1 MNGMTLRGG
10 SVPLLLVALVLVIA
24 VALPAS
30 QPALAAPSGECV
42 TARVESPFRLPDGA
56 LHPAGSLTLCD
67 TRTLSP
73 VADLHT
79 IRVNGSSVGMF
90 ASRKRTTEARLLT
103 RPQIVFNRVADGTLD
118 LVGYVLPAPGRS
130 VAFRLSDDAALQRA
144 AGGGRAGGDSAP
156 AAAIIAK
163 AGER

>member
-10 SVPLLLVALVLVIA
+10 SVPLLLVALGVVVA
-24 VALPAS
+24 VAVPVS
-30 QPALAAPSGECV
+30 QPALAASSGECV
-42 TARVESPFRLPDGA
+42 TARVESPFRLPDGV

-73 VADLHT
+73 IADLHT
-79 IRVNGSSVGMF
+79 IRVNGSSVGIF

-103 RPQIVFNRVADGTLD
+103 SPKVVFNRDADGNLE

-130 VAFRLSDDAALQRA
+130 VAFRLIDDGASHRA
-144 AGGGRAGGDSAP
+144 AGGGRAVGDSAP
-156 AAAIIAK
+156 VSAILAK
-163 AGER
+163 ASER